1 MLLFPFL
8 LLCRHCN
15 SLLIL
20 FMVATFLMG
29 ANFQKKKKIHKWA
42 CLSSYHTFQLIGR
55 GRYGTVYCGS
65 LDERP
70 VAVKVFTAANR
81 QNFLNECSIYRLPL
95 LEHDNIAR
103 FVAADERTGS
113 EGRTEYLL
121 VMDYYPH
128 VSYDRWGGQD
138 ALSVHRKGS
147 GTIKQES
154 GCPAD
159 ISNCV
164 TSFYCQSIFESRAGR
179 VVPGICTAL
188 PLKGS
193 FCTS

>member
-1 MLLFPFL
+1 MAVTVFTSPPPHS
-8 LLCRHCN
+8 C
-15 SLLIL
+15 
-20 FMVATFLMG
+20 
-29 ANFQKKKKIHKWA
+29 
-42 CLSSYHTFQLIGR
+42 FQLIGR

-103 FVAADERTGS
+103 FVAADERTGL

-128 VSYDRWGGQD
+128 VSYRGGGGRDRSSGW
-138 ALSVHRKGS
+138 STSRGS
-147 GTIKQES
+147 GTMKQE
-154 GCPAD
+154 GGYPAA
-159 ISNCV
+159 ISNRI
-164 TSFYCQSIFESRAGR
+164 TSFHCQSMFEFSAGR
-179 VVPGICTAL
+179 VDPGTPPHPAWSRL
-188 PLKGS
+188 LS
-193 FCTS
+193 

>member
-1 MLLFPFL
+1 MSHKRLFSDDFWQQY
-8 LLCRHCN
+8 HTVF
-15 SLLIL
+15 LLIL
-20 FMVATFLMG
+20 SAHIPFLS
-29 ANFQKKKKIHKWA
+29 AVLSLWIFSCLFSWFQHFRWEQIAKKTPIYKWVF
-42 CLSSYHTFQLIGR
+42 LSYHNCFQLIGR

-128 VSYDRWGGQD
+128 VSYDG
-138 ALSVHRKGS
+138 
-147 GTIKQES
+147 
-154 GCPAD
+154 
-159 ISNCV
+159 
-164 TSFYCQSIFESRAGR
+164 
-179 VVPGICTAL
+179 
-188 PLKGS
+188 
-193 FCTS
+193 

>member
-1 MLLFPFL
+1 MIVSKIANKCLTVFL
-8 LLCRHCN
+8 P
-15 SLLIL
+15 
-20 FMVATFLMG
+20 
-29 ANFQKKKKIHKWA
+29 
-42 CLSSYHTFQLIGR
+42 SSYCLQLIGR

-128 VSYDRWGGQD
+128 VSLPIWGWGQMCW
-138 ALSVHRKGS
+138 AARIHR
-147 GTIKQES
+147 
-154 GCPAD
+154 
-159 ISNCV
+159 
-164 TSFYCQSIFESRAGR
+164 
-179 VVPGICTAL
+179 VPG
-188 PLKGS
+188 
-193 FCTS
+193 TSTP

>member
-1 MLLFPFL
+1 
-8 LLCRHCN
+8 
-15 SLLIL
+15 
-20 FMVATFLMG
+20 MG
-29 ANFQKKKKIHKWA
+29 TNGKKKKKTICNWVF
-42 CLSSYHTFQLIGR
+42 LFSYYCFQLIGR

-95 LEHDNIAR
+95 LEHENIAR

-128 VSYDRWGGQD
+128 VSYHGEGGS
-138 ALSVHRKGS
+138 A
-147 GTIKQES
+147 TIKQES
-154 GCPAD
+154 GYPAD
-159 ISNCV
+159 IFNSI
-164 TSFYCQSIFESRAGR
+164 TSFHCQSIFEFSAGR
-179 VVPGICTAL
+179 VDPGACPAQL
-188 PLKGS
+188 V
-193 FCTS
+193 

>member
-1 MLLFPFL
+1 MKVKNKQFFSSCRTNDFWQQYHTVFLSIQDWEKNFKCSCSFSFCCDVIVNLFM
-8 LLCRHCN
+8 
-15 SLLIL
+15 IL
-20 FMVATFLMG
+20 FMVSTFSTG
-29 ANFQKKKKIHKWA
+29 ANRKKIYKWVF
-42 CLSSYHTFQLIGR
+42 LSYPNCFQLIGR

-128 VSYDRWGGQD
+128 VSYDG
-138 ALSVHRKGS
+138 
-147 GTIKQES
+147 
-154 GCPAD
+154 
-159 ISNCV
+159 
-164 TSFYCQSIFESRAGR
+164 
-179 VVPGICTAL
+179 
-188 PLKGS
+188 
-193 FCTS
+193 

>member
-1 MLLFPFL
+1 MFLFTL
-8 LLCRHCN
+8 
-15 SLLIL
+15 
-20 FMVATFLMG
+20 ATFSMA
-29 ANFQKKKKIHKWA
+29 ANSKKNPLKPIN
-42 CLSSYHTFQLIGR
+42 CVFLTSYHTRFQLIGR

-103 FVAADERTGS
+103 FVAANERTGS

-128 VSYDRWGGQD
+128 VSYHG
-138 ALSVHRKGS
+138 
-147 GTIKQES
+147 
-154 GCPAD
+154 
-159 ISNCV
+159 
-164 TSFYCQSIFESRAGR
+164 
-179 VVPGICTAL
+179 
-188 PLKGS
+188 
-193 FCTS
+193 